1 MASCSSFTTIC
12 SLNSPDK
19 PGLNLWLWMYTYAG
33 IIGISV
39 PGRVIQVNKVFQTSK
54 GSKSRSLEVKA
65 TDGNKTVKPRSI
77 VCTGCEGNGAV
88 ACSQCKGSGVNSE
101 DHFNGRFK
109 VGGMCWLCRG
119 KREMLCGSC
128 NGAGFLGGLMSTID
142 D

>member
-19 PGLNLWLWMYTYAG
+19 PG
-33 IIGISV
+33 IIGGSV
-39 PGRVIQVNKVFQTSK
+39 PGRVIQVSKVFQSSK
-54 GSKSRSLEVKA
+54 ASKSRSLEVKA